1 MIKRI
6 IKKIISKLKN
16 DTLDYN
22 DFEKYMSKED
32 FNYLVNHL

>member
-22 DFEKYMSKED
+22 DFEKYKMCIRD
-32 FNYLVNHL
+32 RQ